1 MEETEVKN
9 LSFEQLMLAIINIS
23 IEIEAVEKLLKENH
37 KIPYGLE
44 EITVTTGDENDKGKT
59 MGDLHRQRLRM
70 QQQLQ
75 DRLITHKM
83 EPYIGSDH
91 EDLISKVA
99 AAMLDNSDILEDRLR
114 TEFEGEIDKMVK
126 RYKELNVFFVKQKPR
141 NLVLNRLREALEC
154 YVHGYFQGCAILC
167 RSTLETALREKI
179 KEKLGQEPTKSKT
192 LGPLLENA
200 LKLGII
206 SRNDDELADK
216 VKTIGDETAHDSRRC
231 SPSDAFQSLNNTK
244 LLLNILYE

>member
-1 MEETEVKN
+1 MEEMEVRN
-9 LSFEQLMLAIINIS
+9 LNVEQLMLRIINIS

-37 KIPYGLE
+37 KIPYDLE
-44 EITVTTGDENDKGKT
+44 EITVTTGDENDRGKT
-59 MGDLHRQRLRM
+59 VGDLHRERHRM
-70 QQQLQ
+70 QQLLQ

-99 AAMLDNSDILEDRLR
+99 AAMLDNSDILEDRLN
-114 TEFEGEIDKMVK
+114 TEFESETDKMVK
-126 RYKELNVFFVKQKPR
+126 RYKELNVFFLKQKPR
-141 NLVLNRLREALEC
+141 NLVVNRLREALEC

-179 KEKLGQEPTKSKT
+179 KEKLGQEPRESKT
-192 LGPLLENA
+192 LGPLLGDA
-200 LKLGII
+200 MKFGII
-206 SRNDDELADK
+206 SRNDHDLAAK

-231 SPSDAFQSLNNTK
+231 SPSEAFQSLNNTK
-244 LLLNILYE
+244 LLLNILYQ